1 MLNLQEITNRVI
13 KECGEEVLR
22 KANAYRPDEVN
33 AGSIQFTNE
42 GFIVSFNGQFAGYF
56 EFGTGTQQTVEAG
69 GTSAEK
75 YLSDKPELEKEA
87 MKFYKNGKGS
97 IGARP
102 YLYPAMLW
110 ALDEI
115 PKRIKLEVNNV
126 WNNLKF

>member
-13 KECGEEVLR
+13 KDCGEEVLR
-22 KANAYRPDEVN
+22 KANAYKPDEVN

-42 GFIVSFNGQFAGYF
+42 GFIVSFNGDFAGFF
-56 EFGTGTQQTVEAG
+56 EFGTGDNTTVEAG

-115 PKRIKLEVNNV
+115 PKRIKSESVSV